1 MNQARQLDNLL
12 VSLLDHLSETTLL
25 IEAGLVLV
33 LAVAAWFGVGLLRRR
48 LARTTGA
55 HPALSDPDWNRLML
69 PAALLL
75 LVLVSRAGLSQWQN
89 VPLLNLVVP
98 LLMAF
103 LAIRICLYLL
113 RRILKPS
120 PKLHTLEHLV
130 SWLAW
135 GILALHITGHL
146 DNVAAA
152 MDGVSLS
159 IGRQRISLYTV
170 LMGLLS
176 LAATL
181 MLALWLA
188 RVVETRL
195 IEAMP
200 ITANMRL
207 ALTKLA
213 RSLFVLVAVLIALP
227 LVGIDIT
234 VLSVFGGALGV
245 GLGLG
250 LQKIAANYVSGFTLL
265 LDQSIRI
272 GDMVSVGPHNGV
284 VSKIATRYT
293 VIRGLDG
300 TENII
305 PNETMITSPVVNHSL
320 SDKDNLVMLPI
331 QVAYDTD
338 LNRVREILLDLARTH
353 ARVLAA
359 HDPQVRL
366 KDFGENGID
375 LVLAVWIADPEE
387 GELSLRSDLNWAIW
401 EAFRRE
407 GIEIPYPQRVVHM
420 VQNPMA
426 QSDRAS
432 L

>member
-1 MNQARQLDNLL
+1 MTPAVNQAQQLDNLL
-12 VSLLDHLSETTLL
+12 ISLLDHLSETSLL
-25 IEAGLVLV
+25 IEAGLVLA
-33 LAVAAWFGVGLLRRR
+33 LAVATWFGVGLLRRH
-48 LARTTGA
+48 LARGPGI
-55 HPALSDPDWNRLML
+55 HPALDDPDWNRLVL

-75 LVLVSRAGLSQWQN
+75 LVLVSRAGLSHWQS

-98 LLMAF
+98 LLVAF
-103 LAIRICLYLL
+103 LAIRTCLFLL

-120 PKLHTLEHLV
+120 PKLRALEQLV

-135 GILALHITGHL
+135 GVLALHITGHL
-146 DNVAAA
+146 DDVAAA
-152 MDGVSLS
+152 MDAVSIS
-159 IGRQRISLYTV
+159 AGKQRISLYTV

-188 RVVETRL
+188 RVVESRV

-213 RSLFVLVAVLIALP
+213 RGLFAVVAVLIALP

-265 LDQSIRI
+265 LDQSVRI
-272 GDMVSVGPHNGV
+272 GDMISVGPHTGMV
-284 VSKIATRYT
+284 TRIATRYT
-293 VIRGLDG
+293 VVRSLDG

-305 PNETMITSPVVNHSL
+305 PNETMITSPVVNRSL
-320 SDKDNLVMLPI
+320 TDTDNLVMLPL
-331 QVAYDTD
+331 QVAYGSD
-338 LNRVREILLDLARTH
+338 LNRVREMLLDLARNH
-353 ARVLAA
+353 PRVLTA

-366 KDFGENGID
+366 KNFGENGID
-375 LVLAVWIADPEE
+375 LVLAVWISDPEE
-387 GELSLRSDLNWAIW
+387 GELSLRSDLNWVIW
-401 EAFRRE
+401 ETFQRE
-407 GIEIPYPQRVVHM
+407 GVEIPYPQRVVHM
-420 VQNPMA
+420 A
-426 QSDRAS
+426 QSAHAA